1 MEAYL
6 VSSQQPTE
14 INRKIDVEALFH
26 LAFMSTPA
34 NTIRRL
40 KVKAIST
47 CSNIRGFHKWGYP
60 KMESLPVVPHKT
72 VAEVAN
78 IGNL

>member
-1 MEAYL
+1 MGAYL

-26 LAFMSTPA
+26 LAFMSMHA

-40 KVKAIST
+40 KAITT
-47 CSNIRGFHKWGYP
+47 CSNIRGLHKWGHP
-60 KMESLPVVPHKT
+60 KMEGLPVVPHKT